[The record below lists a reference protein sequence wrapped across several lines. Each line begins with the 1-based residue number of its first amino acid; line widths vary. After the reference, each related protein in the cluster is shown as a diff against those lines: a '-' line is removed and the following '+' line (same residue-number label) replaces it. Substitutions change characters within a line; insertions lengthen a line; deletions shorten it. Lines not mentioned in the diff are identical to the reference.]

1 MKKHRINSTRI
12 RLMAGLRA
20 LRFWIWLIRVIGVIV
35 PRRLR
40 ADWRQEWEAELRYR
54 ETLMAEWDKLD
65 RRAKRALLWHSLGAF
80 ADALW
85 LQPRRMEDEMFQ
97 DLSYGFRM
105 LRQRPGFTLAAV
117 IALAL
122 GIGANTAIFSV
133 VNAVLLRTLPFA
145 DPDRLVVVWQYNQ
158 QGEYSQLSLA
168 YPNYDE
174 LRKQCQVCEDVGAWN
189 SYTSTRFALTGG
201 AQPEQAQ
208 YAVVSASLFSVLGVK
223 PALGRDFLREE
234 DQLGAARVAII
245 SHELWRRRW
254 AGDPKLIGAAI
265 TLNGQSYTVVGVMPP
280 GFVFPRFPRDAEVWV
295 PLSGD
300 PFPGRRFSPGT
311 RYLNVMARLKAGA
324 TFEQAEAEMETIA
337 RRIERQDPQFNRGLG
352 LRPTPLHLQLTGHLR
367 PALFTLLG
375 AVGFVLLI
383 ACANVANL
391 LLARAASR
399 RQEIAVRLALG
410 ATRLRLARQLLTES
424 LMLALL
430 GGAAGLLLAAWGV
443 KLLSIIP
450 YNAASYY
457 VPYNISHDQITLDGR
472 VLAFTFAL
480 SLLAGVIFGLAP
492 AFQSSKP
499 DINDALKGVGAP
511 TSVGIAGSRRRHTR
525 SLLVVAEVA
534 LSLTLLVGAG
544 LMIKSFLRLQE
555 VDPGFEPES
564 VLTAEISLPRAKYPN
579 GQNVAAFH
587 DQLLGRLAATPGV
600 AAAGL
605 GSSLPL
611 SGTNADTSFFIDG
624 RPPLEPRDRPH
635 THPRAISPDYFRAM
649 GMKMVEGRAFTEQDH
664 SQAPR
669 VAIINET
676 MARRFWPAQPA
687 LGKRVALDYEAMK
700 YFSDRPPEFDLAAGM
715 REIVG
720 VVRDVRHERLE
731 TEPQPEMYVP
741 DRQSP
746 EREMNLVIRAVVDP
760 SSLAAAVRG
769 AVSAIDPDQ
778 PVADIKP
785 MSRLLADSVAKPR
798 FNYLLLTFFAAVALI
813 LTITGVYGVMSYAVA
828 QRTREMG
835 IRLALGGRSQ
845 DVLKLVIG
853 QGMKPV
859 IAGVALG
866 LAGAY
871 ALTRVMATLLF
882 DVSATD
888 PSVFIGVAALLAT
901 VALLA
906 CYLPARRATKIDPVI
921 ALRHD

>member
-1 MKKHRINSTRI
+1 MKPH
-12 RLMAGLRA
+12 L
-20 LRFWIWLIRVIGVIV
+20 WLITFIGVIV

-40 ADWRQEWEAELRYR
+40 ADWRREWEAELSYR
-54 ETLMAEWDKLD
+54 ETLLADWERLD
-65 RRAKRALLWHSLGAF
+65 WRARRVLLWHSLGAF

-85 LQPRRMEDEMFQ
+85 LQPERMEDEMFQ

-145 DPDRLVVVWQYNQ
+145 DPDRLAVVWQSNQ
-158 QGEYSQLSLA
+158 QGEYSQLSLT

-174 LRKQCQVCEDVGAWN
+174 LRKQCQVCEGVGAWN

-245 SHELWRRRW
+245 SHELWQRRW
-254 AGDPKLIGAAI
+254 AGDPKLIGQAI

-324 TFEQAEAEMETIA
+324 TFAQSEAEMETIA

-352 LRPTPLHLQLTGHLR
+352 LRPTPLHSQLTGHLR
-367 PALFTLLG
+367 LALFTLLG

-457 VPYNISHDQITLDGR
+457 VPYNIPPDQITLDGR
-472 VLAFTFAL
+472 VLVFTFAL

-499 DINDALKGVGAP
+499 DINDALKGGGAP
-511 TSVGIAGSRRRHTR
+511 SIVGVAGSRSRHTR

-564 VLTAEISLPRAKYPN
+564 VLTAEISLPRAKYPD
-579 GQNVAAFH
+579 GQKVTAFH
-587 DQLLGRLAATPGV
+587 DRLLSRMAATPGV
-600 AAAGL
+600 VAVGL

-611 SGTNADTSFFIDG
+611 SGTNADTSFFING
-624 RPPLEPRDRPH
+624 QAPLEPRDRPH
-635 THPRAISPDYFRAM
+635 THPRVISPDYFRAM

-664 SQAPR
+664 LQAPR

-676 MARRFWPAQPA
+676 MARRLWPAQSA

-700 YFSDRPPEFDLAAGM
+700 YFPDRPPELDLAAGM

-720 VVRDVRHERLE
+720 VARDVRHEGLE
-731 TEPQPEMYVP
+731 KEPQPEMYVP

-746 EREMNLVIRAVVDP
+746 EREMNLVVRAAVDP
-760 SSLAAAVRG
+760 ASLAAAVRG

-778 PVADIKP
+778 PVVDIKP

-828 QRTREMG
+828 RRTREMG
-835 IRLALGGRSQ
+835 IRLALGARGQ

-882 DVSATD
+882 GVSATD
-888 PSVFIGVAALLAT
+888 PSVFLGVAALLAA

-921 ALRHD
+921 ALRRD

>member
-1 MKKHRINSTRI
+1 
-12 RLMAGLRA
+12 
-20 LRFWIWLIRVIGVIV
+20 
-35 PRRLR
+35 
-40 ADWRQEWEAELRYR
+40 
-54 ETLMAEWDKLD
+54 
-65 RRAKRALLWHSLGAF
+65 
-80 ADALW
+80 
-85 LQPRRMEDEMFQ
+85 MFQ
-97 DLSYGFRM
+97 DLRYGFRM
-105 LRQRPGFTLAAV
+105 LRQRPGFTLVAV
-117 IALAL
+117 TALAL

-133 VNAVLLRTLPFA
+133 VNAALLRPLPFA
-145 DPDRLVVVWQYNQ
+145 DPDRLMVVWQSNQ
-158 QGEYSQLSLA
+158 QGEYSQLALA

-189 SYTSTRFALTGG
+189 SYSSTRFALTGG

-223 PALGRDFLREE
+223 PALGRAFLPEE
-234 DQLGAARVAII
+234 DQLGAARVAVI
-245 SHELWRRRW
+245 SHGLWQRRW
-254 AGDPKLIGAAI
+254 AGDPKLIGQTAM
-265 TLNGQSYTVVGVMPP
+265 LNGQGYTVIGIMPP

-300 PFPGRRFSPGT
+300 PIPGRRFSPGT

-324 TFEQAEAEMETIA
+324 TLAQAEAEMETIA

-352 LRPTPLHLQLTGHLR
+352 LRPTPLHRQLTGHLR
-367 PALFTLLG
+367 LALFVLLG

-410 ATRLRLARQLLTES
+410 ATRLRLARQLLTEGM
-424 LMLALL
+424 LLALL

-443 KLLSIIP
+443 ELLSIIP

-457 VPYNISHDQITLDGR
+457 VPYNIPHDQITLDWR
-472 VLAFTFAL
+472 VLVFTFAL
-480 SLLAGVIFGLAP
+480 SMLASVIFGLAP
-492 AFQSSKP
+492 AFQSYKL
-499 DINDALKGVGAP
+499 DVNDALKDVGAP
-511 TSVGIAGSRRRHTR
+511 SVAGSRRRHTR

-544 LMIKSFLRLQE
+544 LMIKSFVRLQG
-555 VDPGFEPES
+555 VDPGFEPEH
-564 VLTAEISLPRAKYPN
+564 VLTAEIGLPRAKYPD
-579 GQNVAAFH
+579 GQKVAAFH
-587 DQLLGRLAATPGV
+587 DQLLARLAALPGV
-600 AAAGL
+600 VAAGL

-611 SGTNADTSFFIDG
+611 GGTNADTSFFIDG
-624 RPPLEPRDRPH
+624 QPPLEPRDRPH
-635 THPRAISPDYFRAM
+635 THPRTITPDYFRAM
-649 GMKMVEGRAFTEQDH
+649 GMRMVEGRAFTEQEH
-664 SQAPR
+664 EQAPR
-669 VAIINET
+669 VAIVSET
-676 MARRFWPAQPA
+676 MARRFWPAQTA

-700 YFSDRPPEFDLAAGM
+700 FFPDRPPQFDLAAGM

-720 VVRDVRHERLE
+720 VVRDVRHEGLE

-741 DRQSP
+741 DRQRP
-746 EREMNLVIRAVVDP
+746 EREMNLVIRAAIDP
-760 SSLAAAVRG
+760 ASLAPAVRG

-778 PVADIKP
+778 PVANIKP

-798 FNYLLLTFFAAVALI
+798 FNYVLLTVFAAVALI

-828 QRTREMG
+828 RRTREMG
-835 IRLALGGRSQ
+835 IRLALGARGA
-845 DVLKLVIG
+845 DVLKLVIR

-882 DVSATD
+882 GVSPTD
-888 PSVFIGVAALLAT
+888 PTVFIGVAALLAT

-906 CYLPARRATKIDPVI
+906 CYLPARRAMKIDPVV
-921 ALRHD
+921 ALRRE